1 MARGQQQEAE
11 EEDAGVEEERHL
23 AADGV
28 AEEPREHGRDQ
39 VTQHPA
45 ARDPAALLL
54 CGVSISIIIKII
66 IITTIIKIITI
77 IITIIKIIIITTII
91 KIIIII
97 KIITIII
104 TITTI
109 IKIIITKI
117 ITIII
122 TIIINRIKIMTI
134 IITIIKIIIITCVMW
149 KSSKRMKGPKLIV
162 FSVREE
168 QLSPRWQWLWLS

>member
-1 MARGQQQEAE
+1 MASGQQQEAE

-66 IITTIIKIITI
+66 IITTIIKII
-77 IITIIKIIIITTII
+77 
-91 KIIIII
+91 III

-122 TIIINRIKIMTI
+122 TIIINRIKIITI

>member
-1 MARGQQQEAE
+1 MVNCYAWHLRHEGVAQQQPRHDEAGGQVARGQQQEAE
-11 EEDAGVEEERHL
+11 EEDGGVEEERHL

-54 CGVSISIIIKII
+54 RGVIISIV
-66 IITTIIKIITI
+66 ITITI
-77 IITIIKIIIITTII
+77 IITIIKILIL
-91 KIIIII
+91 
-97 KIITIII
+97 
-104 TITTI
+104 
-109 IKIIITKI
+109 
-117 ITIII
+117 
-122 TIIINRIKIMTI
+122 
-134 IITIIKIIIITCVMW
+134 TCVMW

-162 FSVREE
+162 LSVRVE

>member
-28 AEEPREHGRDQ
+28 TEEPREHGRDQ

-54 CGVSISIIIKII
+54 CGVIISIII
-66 IITTIIKIITI
+66 T
-77 IITIIKIIIITTII
+77 
-91 KIIIII
+91 
-97 KIITIII
+97 
-104 TITTI
+104 
-109 IKIIITKI
+109 
-117 ITIII
+117 
-122 TIIINRIKIMTI
+122 
-134 IITIIKIIIITCVMW
+134 IIIITCVMW

>member
-28 AEEPREHGRDQ
+28 TEEPREHGRDQ

-77 IITIIKIIIITTII
+77 IITIIKIIIIINN
-91 KIIIII
+91 IIIII
-97 KIITIII
+97 ITSVASLAQLFLIIQDAF
-104 TITTI
+104 
-109 IKIIITKI
+109 
-117 ITIII
+117 
-122 TIIINRIKIMTI
+122 
-134 IITIIKIIIITCVMW
+134 V
-149 KSSKRMKGPKLIV
+149 
-162 FSVREE
+162 
-168 QLSPRWQWLWLS
+168 

>member
-1 MARGQQQEAE
+1 MARGQEQEAE

-28 AEEPREHGRDQ
+28 AEEPCEHGRDQ

-54 CGVSISIIIKII
+54 CGVIISI
-66 IITTIIKIITI
+66 
-77 IITIIKIIIITTII
+77 IIKIIIITTII

-97 KIITIII
+97 KIITII
-104 TITTI
+104 ITTI

-122 TIIINRIKIMTI
+122 TIIINRIKIITI
-134 IITIIKIIIITCVMW
+134 IITIIIIITCVMW

>member
-28 AEEPREHGRDQ
+28 AEEPREHGRHQ
-39 VTQHPA
+39 ETQHPA

-54 CGVSISIIIKII
+54 RGVIIISIV
-66 IITTIIKIITI
+66 T
-77 IITIIKIIIITTII
+77 ITIIKILIL
-91 KIIIII
+91 
-97 KIITIII
+97 
-104 TITTI
+104 
-109 IKIIITKI
+109 
-117 ITIII
+117 
-122 TIIINRIKIMTI
+122 
-134 IITIIKIIIITCVMW
+134 TCVMW

-162 FSVREE
+162 LSVRVE

>member
-28 AEEPREHGRDQ
+28 AEEPCEHGRDQ

-45 ARDPAALLL
+45 ARDPAALLV
-54 CGVSISIIIKII
+54 CGVIISIII
-66 IITTIIKIITI
+66 T
-77 IITIIKIIIITTII
+77 
-91 KIIIII
+91 
-97 KIITIII
+97 
-104 TITTI
+104 
-109 IKIIITKI
+109 
-117 ITIII
+117 
-122 TIIINRIKIMTI
+122 
-134 IITIIKIIIITCVMW
+134 IIIITCVMW

>member
-28 AEEPREHGRDQ
+28 TEEPREHGRDQ

-54 CGVSISIIIKII
+54 CGVSISI
-66 IITTIIKIITI
+66 
-77 IITIIKIIIITTII
+77 
-91 KIIIII
+91 
-97 KIITIII
+97 
-104 TITTI
+104 
-109 IKIIITKI
+109 
-117 ITIII
+117 
-122 TIIINRIKIMTI
+122 
-134 IITIIKIIIITCVMW
+134 IIKIIIITCVMW

>member
-28 AEEPREHGRDQ
+28 AEEPCEHGRDQ

-54 CGVSISIIIKII
+54 CGVIISI
-66 IITTIIKIITI
+66 
-77 IITIIKIIIITTII
+77 IIKIIIITTII

-122 TIIINRIKIMTI
+122 TIIINRIKIITI

>member
-11 EEDAGVEEERHL
+11 EEDGGVEEERHL

-54 CGVSISIIIKII
+54 RGVIISI
-66 IITTIIKIITI
+66 IITI
-77 IITIIKIIIITTII
+77 IITIIKTII
-91 KIIIII
+91 L
-97 KIITIII
+97 
-104 TITTI
+104 
-109 IKIIITKI
+109 
-117 ITIII
+117 
-122 TIIINRIKIMTI
+122 
-134 IITIIKIIIITCVMW
+134 TCVIW

-162 FSVREE
+162 LSVRVE

>member
-28 AEEPREHGRDQ
+28 AEEPGEHGRDQ

-54 CGVSISIIIKII
+54 CGVSISIS
-66 IITTIIKIITI
+66 ITI
-77 IITIIKIIIITTII
+77 
-91 KIIIII
+91 
-97 KIITIII
+97 
-104 TITTI
+104 
-109 IKIIITKI
+109 
-117 ITIII
+117 
-122 TIIINRIKIMTI
+122 I

>member
-28 AEEPREHGRDQ
+28 TEEPREHGRDQ

-54 CGVSISIIIKII
+54 CGVIISIS
-66 IITTIIKIITI
+66 
-77 IITIIKIIIITTII
+77 
-91 KIIIII
+91 I

-122 TIIINRIKIMTI
+122 TIIINRIKIITI

>member
-28 AEEPREHGRDQ
+28 AEEPREHGRDK

-54 CGVSISIIIKII
+54 RGVIIISIV
-66 IITTIIKIITI
+66 T
-77 IITIIKIIIITTII
+77 ITIIKILIL
-91 KIIIII
+91 
-97 KIITIII
+97 
-104 TITTI
+104 
-109 IKIIITKI
+109 
-117 ITIII
+117 
-122 TIIINRIKIMTI
+122 
-134 IITIIKIIIITCVMW
+134 TCVMW

-162 FSVREE
+162 LSVRVE

>member
-11 EEDAGVEEERHL
+11 EEDAGVEEERHF

-28 AEEPREHGRDQ
+28 TEEPREHGRDQ

-54 CGVSISIIIKII
+54 CGVIIS
-66 IITTIIKIITI
+66 IITI
-77 IITIIKIIIITTII
+77 II
-91 KIIIII
+91 
-97 KIITIII
+97 ITI
-104 TITTI
+104 
-109 IKIIITKI
+109 
-117 ITIII
+117 
-122 TIIINRIKIMTI
+122 
-134 IITIIKIIIITCVMW
+134 IIIITCVMW

>member
-1 MARGQQQEAE
+1 MASGKEQEAE

-28 AEEPREHGRDQ
+28 AEEPCEHGRDQ

-54 CGVSISIIIKII
+54 CRVIISISIKII
-66 IITTIIKIITI
+66 ITTTIIKI
-77 IITIIKIIIITTII
+77 TT
-91 KIIIII
+91 
-97 KIITIII
+97 TII

-109 IKIIITKI
+109 IITNTNTI

-122 TIIINRIKIMTI
+122 IIIRTAMLA
-134 IITIIKIIIITCVMW
+134 
-149 KSSKRMKGPKLIV
+149 KSVPK
-162 FSVREE
+162 
-168 QLSPRWQWLWLS
+168 

>member
-28 AEEPREHGRDQ
+28 AEEPCEHGRDQ

-54 CGVSISIIIKII
+54 CGVIISIII
-66 IITTIIKIITI
+66 T
-77 IITIIKIIIITTII
+77 
-91 KIIIII
+91 
-97 KIITIII
+97 
-104 TITTI
+104 
-109 IKIIITKI
+109 
-117 ITIII
+117 
-122 TIIINRIKIMTI
+122 
-134 IITIIKIIIITCVMW
+134 IIIITCVMW

-168 QLSPRWQWLWLS
+168 QLSPRWQ

>member
-28 AEEPREHGRDQ
+28 AEEPGEHGRDQ

-54 CGVSISIIIKII
+54 RGV
-66 IITTIIKIITI
+66 IITI
-77 IITIIKIIIITTII
+77 ITITIIKILIL
-91 KIIIII
+91 
-97 KIITIII
+97 
-104 TITTI
+104 
-109 IKIIITKI
+109 
-117 ITIII
+117 
-122 TIIINRIKIMTI
+122 
-134 IITIIKIIIITCVMW
+134 TCVMW

-162 FSVREE
+162 LSVRVE